1 MKNKISHTAE
11 AAWILGIIM
20 CSLGVCFSVKSDF
33 GVSMVIAPAYIAYL
47 KLSEIIP
54 WFTLGM
60 AEYSMQGILI
70 VLLSIVVG
78 RFKLKYLLCFL
89 TAVLHG
95 VFVDVWSVILEP
107 LVCETIFQRCI
118 FCAAGAIVS
127 GAAIAL
133 MLRTYLPQEVYE
145 LAVKEISEKFSASVN
160 KVKWIYDISSLVL
173 AVLLMLL
180 LFHRFSF
187 DMIGIGTLILTVV
200 NTPII
205 TLFGKL
211 LDKFFN
217 FTPAFSGFF
226 QKFDKVMN

>member
-1 MKNKISHTAE
+1 MKNKIPHTAE
-11 AAWILGIIM
+11 AAWLLGIIM

-118 FCAAGAIVS
+118 FCAAGAIVT

-160 KVKWIYDISSLVL
+160 KVKWIYDISSLVF
-173 AVLLMLL
+173 AILLMLL
-180 LFHRFSF
+180 LFNKFSF

-211 LDKFFN
+211 LDKFFD